1 MRAKP
6 HPSPDSWIGSHT
18 SPSYM
23 HRANFLS
30 SSGEGLAA
38 RHLQIFDFQSLQPLP
53 LPCMKNLIKTQAMG
67 RVSTDSR
74 IGWRV
79 RCCKQSFIFLL
90 TPQRGTIMDFTI
102 DFSTPIGP
110 IKPMNGVCNG
120 PSKMTAKYF
129 KKANDKF
136 TLNFHWTLRALSHH
150 QLMIPSLRVYFLD
163 RSFIRYLGLFVFL

>member
-23 HRANFLS
+23 HRANFLYYRKLRGIDLAVLHCLNTRKTAIGEQPPAGAQIAKQSSRFLS

-38 RHLQIFDFQSLQPLP
+38 RHLQIFDYQSLQPLP
-53 LPCMKNLIKTQAMG
+53 LLYMKNLIKTQAMG

-79 RCCKQSFIFLL
+79 RCCKQSFFF
-90 TPQRGTIMDFTI
+90 PSGQRPPEAACF
-102 DFSTPIGP
+102 
-110 IKPMNGVCNG
+110 
-120 PSKMTAKYF
+120 A
-129 KKANDKF
+129 
-136 TLNFHWTLRALSHH
+136 
-150 QLMIPSLRVYFLD
+150 QLH
-163 RSFIRYLGLFVFL
+163 RYLYRFV